1 MTGRFAF
8 RKLVAAALFASAAI
22 GLLFAFRQ
30 EPVNGNI
37 SLTDGFR
44 LVEAASAADAM
55 EQLYGKRAYMSH
67 DMRPLAQT
75 KFAGPAVTV
84 LMKKEDHKE
93 GAPALQGALDAI
105 DEAPPGS
112 VYVMA
117 LEDGLDYAGIGGL
130 MSTAMKFRN
139 LAGAVVDGSVRDTA
153 QIARLQFPV
162 FSRGVVPSSTINHYR
177 FAGKNIAINC
187 AGLQVRAGDIIVADM
202 DGVVVV
208 PIEHAAEVLKR
219 AQELDNT
226 EHSMYPFIE
235 KYKSI
240 REAVA
245 KFGRI

>member
-1 MTGRFAF
+1 MAF
-8 RKLVAAALFASAAI
+8 GSVFDKLIILAVGAE
-22 GLLFAFRQ
+22 LLIFGTAGQ
-30 EPVNGNI
+30 TSQHEQSI
-37 SLTDGFR
+37 SEEFR
-44 LVEAASAADAM
+44 LVEAASVSDAM

-67 DMRPLAQT
+67 DMRPLAPT

-84 LMKKEDHKE
+84 LMKKDEHHD
-93 GAPALQGALDAI
+93 GAAALKGMLDTI
-105 DEAPPGS
+105 DEAPAGS

-130 MSTAMKFRN
+130 MSTAMKYRD
-139 LAGAVVDGSVRDTA
+139 LAGAVVDGSVRDSA

-162 FSRGVVPSSTINHYR
+162 FSRGVVPSTTVNHYR
-177 FAGKNIAINC
+177 FAGRNVTVNC
-187 AGLQVRAGDIIVADM
+187 AGVQVRPGDIIVADT

-208 PIEHAAEVLKR
+208 PSENAGAVLKR
-219 AQELDNT
+219 AQELDNS